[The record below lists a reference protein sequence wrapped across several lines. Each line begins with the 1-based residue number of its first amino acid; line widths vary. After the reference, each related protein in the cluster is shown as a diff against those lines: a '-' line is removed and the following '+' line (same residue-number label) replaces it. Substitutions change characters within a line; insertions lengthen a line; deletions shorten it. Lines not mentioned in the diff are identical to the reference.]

1 MRKILLL
8 KIILLLSLGMISI
21 PLPAPAESTGPELYA
36 FSGLFKKYKERVKE
50 GESEPG
56 GEETPG
62 PNPPPAS
69 EPGPAQQP
77 DSRPGKPQV
86 KTEQIPAGEKEKE
99 SESAVENERN
109 SPSSVNPVSTENGA
123 EEVRTES
130 SDSGGMEEDAKGIS
144 FYFDDADVYEVIN
157 TVFGEILKVNYII
170 DPKVSGRVN
179 FRTTTPIPRN
189 EVLPVIQIILR
200 LNGIGVVEDN
210 NLYRIVLLPEV
221 SKEPAPVRFGRNAG
235 DVPVRGLSLVQIIP
249 LEYVESKELVRILT
263 PLLTPGGF
271 IMDIPSRNY
280 LMVTDTDSNMR
291 RLLQVVSI
299 FDRED
304 VQAVSKP
311 KVFVYDLQN
320 AKADHVAEIL
330 QKIFLGGSRS
340 SKVSRPAVSRKPVK
354 GDKKTALTKPRVP
367 AVTSAGSFDEPLVAP
382 GTKIFGDEITNSI
395 IILSTPKDYSLIEE
409 VIKQMDV
416 MPRQV
421 LIEVLVA
428 EIRLTGELKFG
439 LEWYL
444 RSHFTLDNTKLTGI
458 NAFGESVASFDATD
472 VLKQTGFSF
481 ALIDTAEVVRGLLQT
496 LATDSKAKIISSP
509 HIMVSDN
516 REARIQVGDQVPVE
530 TGTSV
535 TSGGETVTTIQYR
548 DTGSVLKVK
557 PFINE
562 GGLVTL
568 ELKQEFSL
576 VSSEKGV
583 GDNPIFSTRTAETNV
598 VVKNGQ
604 TIIIGGLIRED
615 TRSSNN
621 GIPIL
626 KDIPILGYL
635 FGASDSSTD
644 RTELVVLI
652 TPHVM
657 STVNEA
663 TKVTDE
669 FIRKLK
675 GLKDLKGSD
684 TGSREEVL
692 PAED

>member
-1 MRKILLL
+1 
-8 KIILLLSLGMISI
+8 
-21 PLPAPAESTGPELYA
+21 
-36 FSGLFKKYKERVKE
+36 
-50 GESEPG
+50 
-56 GEETPG
+56 
-62 PNPPPAS
+62 
-69 EPGPAQQP
+69 
-77 DSRPGKPQV
+77 
-86 KTEQIPAGEKEKE
+86 
-99 SESAVENERN
+99 
-109 SPSSVNPVSTENGA
+109 
-123 EEVRTES
+123 
-130 SDSGGMEEDAKGIS
+130 
-144 FYFDDADVYEVIN
+144 
-157 TVFGEILKVNYII
+157 
-170 DPKVSGRVN
+170 
-179 FRTTTPIPRN
+179 
-189 EVLPVIQIILR
+189 
-200 LNGIGVVEDN
+200 VEDN

-311 KVFVYDLQN
+311 KVFVYALQN
-320 AKADHVAEIL
+320 AKADHVVEIL

-340 SKVSRPAVSRKPVK
+340 SKVSKPTVPTRKPLK
-354 GDKKTALTKPRVP
+354 GEKKTPLAKPTVLPVP
-367 AVTSAGSFDEPLVAP
+367 SAGSFDEPLVTP

-395 IILSTPKDYSLIEE
+395 IILATPKDYSLIEE

>member
-8 KIILLLSLGMISI
+8 EIMLLVSLGMISL
-21 PLPAPAESTGPELYA
+21 PLSVSAEPVGTQLLA
-36 FSGLFKKYKERVKE
+36 FKGLFKSYKERVENGVQESGEKE
-50 GESEPG
+50 APAA
-56 GEETPG
+56 T
-62 PNPPPAS
+62 PPPAS
-69 EPGPAQQP
+69 EPGPPKQP
-77 DSRPGKPQV
+77 DSLPGKQEEETGQV
-86 KTEQIPAGEKEKE
+86 PVAGKTVEKKP
-99 SESAVENERN
+99 SVENKAAGN
-109 SPSSVNPVSTENGA
+109 S
-123 EEVRTES
+123 S
-130 SDSGGMEEDAKGIS
+130 SDSPGRVDSGVEETGEMSTGSSKMEENGKGIS

-179 FRTTTPIPRN
+179 FRTTTPIPRK
-189 EVLPVIQIILR
+189 EILPVIQIILR

-221 SKEPAPVRFGRNAG
+221 SKEPAPVRFGKNAG
-235 DVPVRGLSLVQIIP
+235 DIPLRGLSVVQIIP

-304 VQAVSKP
+304 LQAVSKP

-340 SKVSRPAVSRKPVK
+340 SRVSRPAVSRKPVK

-395 IILSTPKDYSLIEE
+395 IILATPKDYSLIED

-421 LIEVLVA
+421 LIEALVA
-428 EIRLTGELKFG
+428 EVTLKDEFKFG

-444 RSHFTLDNTKLTGI
+444 KTNFKLGNTKLTGFPV
-458 NAFGESVASFDATD
+458 FGESIGGFDPANI
-472 VLKQTGFSF
+472 LAQTGFTF
-481 ALIDTAEVVRGLLQT
+481 AALDAAEVVRGLLQT
-496 LATDSKAKIISSP
+496 LATDQRVKVIASP

-516 REARIQVGDQVPVE
+516 REARIQVGDQLPVQTSQSE
-530 TGTSV
+530 TSAGTLVTSV
-535 TSGGETVTTIQYR
+535 QYR
-548 DTGSVLKVK
+548 DTGSTLKVK
-557 PFINE
+557 PHINE
-562 GGLVTL
+562 GGLVSL
-568 ELKQEFSL
+568 EITQELSFQTGT
-576 VSSEKGV
+576 GV
-583 GDNPIFSTRTAETNV
+583 QDNPIISNRTAETNV
-598 VVKNGQ
+598 VVQDGQ
-604 TIIIGGLIRED
+604 TVIIGGLIRETKD
-615 TRSSNN
+615 SSQT
-621 GIPIL
+621 GVPVL

-635 FGASDSSTD
+635 FGATETSVN
-644 RTELVVLI
+644 RTELIVLI
-652 TPHVM
+652 TPHVVRTPDE
-657 STVNEA
+657 SS
-663 TKVTDE
+663 KITDL
-669 FIRKLK
+669 FRKKLK
-675 GLKDLKGSD
+675 GISEKRDGKDK
-684 TGSREEVL
+684 
-692 PAED
+692 

>member
-1 MRKILLL
+1 
-8 KIILLLSLGMISI
+8 
-21 PLPAPAESTGPELYA
+21 
-36 FSGLFKKYKERVKE
+36 
-50 GESEPG
+50 
-56 GEETPG
+56 
-62 PNPPPAS
+62 
-69 EPGPAQQP
+69 
-77 DSRPGKPQV
+77 
-86 KTEQIPAGEKEKE
+86 
-99 SESAVENERN
+99 
-109 SPSSVNPVSTENGA
+109 
-123 EEVRTES
+123 
-130 SDSGGMEEDAKGIS
+130 
-144 FYFDDADVYEVIN
+144 
-157 TVFGEILKVNYII
+157 
-170 DPKVSGRVN
+170 
-179 FRTTTPIPRN
+179 
-189 EVLPVIQIILR
+189 
-200 LNGIGVVEDN
+200 
-210 NLYRIVLLPEV
+210 
-221 SKEPAPVRFGRNAG
+221 
-235 DVPVRGLSLVQIIP
+235 
-249 LEYVESKELVRILT
+249 
-263 PLLTPGGF
+263 
-271 IMDIPSRNY
+271 
-280 LMVTDTDSNMR
+280 
-291 RLLQVVSI
+291 
-299 FDRED
+299 
-304 VQAVSKP
+304 
-311 KVFVYDLQN
+311 
-320 AKADHVAEIL
+320 
-330 QKIFLGGSRS
+330 
-340 SKVSRPAVSRKPVK
+340 
-354 GDKKTALTKPRVP
+354 
-367 AVTSAGSFDEPLVAP
+367 VAP

-395 IILSTPKDYSLIEE
+395 IILSTPKDYSLIED